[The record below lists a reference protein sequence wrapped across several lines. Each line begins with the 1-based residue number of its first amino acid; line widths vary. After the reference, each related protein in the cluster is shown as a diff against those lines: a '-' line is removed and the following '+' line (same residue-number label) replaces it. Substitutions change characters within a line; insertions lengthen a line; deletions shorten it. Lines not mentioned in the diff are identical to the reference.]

1 MIDME
6 LMDHCL
12 NGVGFPADVTSVT
25 EQAERNGC
33 PRSVVSQLQSSPSRT
48 YSSRAEL
55 LCRLGDPSSCFLEA

>member
-6 LMDHCL
+6 LMGACL
-12 NGVGFPADVTSVT
+12 SGIDYPADVNSVT

-33 PRSVVSQLQSSPSRT
+33 PRSILSQLESQPSRT
-48 YSSRAEL
+48 YSSRDEL